1 MKTYFCL
8 FLGLVFGSPAV
19 FAQVDIRGTV
29 YDQTQRFALPS
40 VSVVSGAGGGT
51 MTDSAG
57 RYHIRVAL
65 GDSIQF
71 SYLGRTTSKFPV
83 REIPAGAPFDMA
95 LAVAVD
101 SLPAVLVRS
110 PDYRQD
116 SLENRREYQ
125 KVFDYE
131 PSYVKNLKSG
141 GTRRAGFGIGLD
153 LDMLL
158 DPKANRRMLALQKR
172 LEEEEQDK
180 YVDHRWNRAMVR
192 RTTERSEGCD
202 RGDAWRSSVDEGLG
216 LEPPKLDSFLRQYR
230 PSYEF
235 IKSCETD
242 YEFDKYIQEWG
253 RYFEE
258 NWKVLHKE

>member
-1 MKTYFCL
+1 MKTYLLVFI
-8 FLGLVFGSPAV
+8 GLVLVSPAV
-19 FAQVDIRGTV
+19 FAQVEIRGTV
-29 YDQTQRFALPS
+29 YDQTQRFALSS
-40 VSVVSGAGGGT
+40 VSVVSSSGGGT
-51 MTDSAG
+51 MTDSLG
-57 RYHIRVAL
+57 RYRLRAAL

-71 SYLGRTTSKFPV
+71 SYLGRTTIKFPV
-83 REIPAGAPFDMA
+83 KEIPAGAPFDMA

-101 SLPAVLVRS
+101 SLPTVLVRS

-116 SLENRREYQ
+116 SLENRKEYQ
-125 KVFDYE
+125 KVFDYA

-141 GTRRAGFGIGLD
+141 NTRRAGFGVGLD

-158 DPKANRRMLALQKR
+158 DPKANRRMLALQSR
-172 LEEEEQDK
+172 LEWEEQDK

-192 RTTERSEGCD
+192 RITALD
-202 RGDAWRSSVDEGLG
+202 
-216 LEPPKLDSFLRQYR
+216 PPKLDSFMRQYR

-253 RYFEE
+253 RLFEE
-258 NWKVLHKE
+258 NWKVLHPDH

>member
-1 MKTYFCL
+1 MKGYFLL
-8 FLGLVFGSPAV
+8 FAGLLFSGRAV

-40 VSVVSGAGGGT
+40 VSVVSSSGGGT

-57 RYHIRVAL
+57 RYHLRVAV

-71 SYLGRTTSKFPV
+71 SYLGRMTSKFPV
-83 REIPAGAPFDMA
+83 REIPVGVPFDMA

-116 SLENRREYQ
+116 SLENRREYR

-131 PSYVKNLKSG
+131 PNYVTNLKAG
-141 GTRRAGFGIGLD
+141 NTRRAGFGVGLD

-158 DPKANRRMLALQKR
+158 DPKANRRMLALQQR
-172 LEEEEQDK
+172 LEDEEQDK

-192 RTTERSEGCD
+192 RIT
-202 RGDAWRSSVDEGLG
+202 G
-216 LEPPKLDSFLRQYR
+216 LEPPKLDSFMRQYR

-242 YEFDKYIQEWG
+242 YEFYKYIREWG
-253 RYFEE
+253 KFFNE
-258 NWKVLHKE
+258 NWRVEHKS